1 MHPWKHFC
9 TITHHR
15 WKVRSHCFRVGLYWR
30 GLTHDLSKY
39 SPTEFWTGA
48 KYYQGTRSPNSYER
62 ELYGYSAAWMHH
74 KGRNR
79 HHYEYWTD
87 IDPKTKVYRAVPMP
101 RKFFVEMVMDR
112 IAACKIY
119 HGSAYTDAD
128 ALNYLVHAE
137 EVRDGS
143 MMHPDTRRELLYV
156 LTMLRGRAGREAV
169 CRSCAV
175 TKMQESFPFLPAGR
189 SGRKLTIMKGK
200 TAIHRSYSHSAQ
212 GCAQQDP

>member
-15 WKVRSHCFRVGLYWR
+15 WKVCSHCFRVGLYWR

-143 MMHPDTRRELLYV
+143 MMHPDTRREIS
-156 LTMLRGRAGREAV
+156 M
-169 CRSCAV
+169 C
-175 TKMQESFPFLPAGR
+175 
-189 SGRKLTIMKGK
+189 
-200 TAIHRSYSHSAQ
+200 
-212 GCAQQDP
+212 